1 MDRVLL
7 QERTVEG
14 DDLVDMK
21 SERKHVESVKRLRSE
36 FKRLK
41 SEVKRLKLERKQ
53 LKSEVG
59 TSEITFYRVP
69 DRKESNVEGGKGLK
83 SEVKRLKSE
92 VKRLKSEFKG
102 LKSEVKRLKSERKQ
116 LESDFGISEITFY
129 RVPDR
134 KESNVEGGKGLKSE
148 VKRLKSEVKQLKS
161 KLKRVKSEWKHVKR
175 GTQMKSEPE
184 QKQTGNRLRSPFDA
198 IDPPPNSLKHDRA
211 RVVLPVSITDKNRP
225 FLIELSKLA
234 LKKYNDGNNQDPQFE
249 PFEFDELL
257 KSTFGIGNGRKYYIT
272 FKAKQ
277 SSDDASSK
285 IFQGL
290 VWRKLDGSSE
300 ARTCDIKI

>member
-69 DRKESNVEGGKGLK
+69 DRKESIVE
-83 SEVKRLKSE
+83 EVERLKSE
-92 VKRLKSEFKG
+92 VKRLKS
-102 LKSEVKRLKSERKQ
+102 
-116 LESDFGISEITFY
+116 
-129 RVPDR
+129 
-134 KESNVEGGKGLKSE
+134 
-148 VKRLKSEVKQLKS
+148 
-161 KLKRVKSEWKHVKR
+161 KLKRI
-175 GTQMKSEPE
+175 
-184 QKQTGNRLRSPFDA
+184 RSPFDA
-198 IDPPPNSLKHDRA
+198 IDPPPNSLKPGRA
-211 RVVLPVSITDKNRP
+211 RIVLPVSITDENRP

-234 LKKYNDGNNQDPQFE
+234 LEKYNDDNNQDPQFK
-249 PFEFDELL
+249 PFEYDELV
-257 KSTFGIGNGRKYYIT
+257 KSTLGSWAGRKYFIT

-285 IFQGL
+285 IFQGI

-300 ARTCDIKI
+300 VLSCDIKI

>member
-69 DRKESNVEGGKGLK
+69 DRKESIVE
-83 SEVKRLKSE
+83 EVERLKSE
-92 VKRLKSEFKG
+92 VKRLKS
-102 LKSEVKRLKSERKQ
+102 
-116 LESDFGISEITFY
+116 
-129 RVPDR
+129 
-134 KESNVEGGKGLKSE
+134 
-148 VKRLKSEVKQLKS
+148 
-161 KLKRVKSEWKHVKR
+161 KLKRI
-175 GTQMKSEPE
+175 
-184 QKQTGNRLRSPFDA
+184 RSPFDA
-198 IDPPPNSLKHDRA
+198 IDPPPNSLKPGRA
-211 RVVLPVSITDKNRP
+211 RIVLPVSITDENRP

-234 LKKYNDGNNQDPQFE
+234 LEKYNDDNNQDPQFK
-249 PFEFDELL
+249 PFEYDELV
-257 KSTFGIGNGRKYYIT
+257 KSTLGSWAGPPFVLSGHWTSLGL
-272 FKAKQ
+272 
-277 SSDDASSK
+277 ASR
-285 IFQGL
+285 QGMHTL
-290 VWRKLDGSSE
+290 FLTTSFSLHIPVVVSERGSHFYS
-300 ARTCDIKI
+300 